1 MANEIKLITFADS
14 EVTATDD
21 AYVYE
26 TATGAGG
33 IINGSVVTIKS
44 ASELHITGGNGIL
57 CGRKFTIYD
66 SDIPVQLSA
75 SGSLLGR
82 LYIHMDLSNA
92 SEPITLEVETGAS
105 LTPCVQDA
113 DVNATNG
120 VYEIN
125 LATFDIDTST
135 ISNLADVAP
144 KAEPREVLNTVA
156 DCVASTNPGD
166 IAGASCIKELKNNAD
181 EYVEVV
187 STVNET
193 YRSMVYRLYQLIDR
207 NKITQNTMLHLII
220 GTTIYRYYLGVSYD
234 TGLQFMGIP
243 NVTGTGVTIARHIFG
258 ATLNDCYWANV
269 ILGATTM
276 TVNDLS
282 NSIAGNGTAMRLYY
296 R

>member
-66 SDIPVQLSA
+66 SDIPVTLSA

-92 SEPITLEVETGAS
+92 SDPITLEVETGAS

-120 VYEIN
+120 IYEVN
-125 LATFDIDTST
+125 LATFDVDTST
-135 ISNLADVAP
+135 ISNLVDVAP
-144 KAEPREVLNTVA
+144 KTGPHTVLNTIE
-156 DCVASTNPGD
+156 DCVASTNPND
-166 IAGASCIKELKNNAD
+166 IAGASCISLLNSNIAKNDLDANVDLSSYTSLANA
-181 EYVEVV
+181 YVAPTDGYINFGLASNSTLVALTIFVV
-187 STVNET
+187 SASAN
-193 YRSMVYRLYQLIDR
+193 SNALD
-207 NKITQNTMLHLII
+207 
-220 GTTIYRYYLGVSYD
+220 TTNARPSSGWN
-234 TGLQFMGIP
+234 
-243 NVTGTGVTIARHIFG
+243 NVTLFVKKGMRIYCGTVPDSRAF
-258 ATLNDCYWANV
+258 
-269 ILGATTM
+269 
-276 TVNDLS
+276 VNFRKL
-282 NSIAGNGTAMRLYY
+282 I
-296 R
+296 